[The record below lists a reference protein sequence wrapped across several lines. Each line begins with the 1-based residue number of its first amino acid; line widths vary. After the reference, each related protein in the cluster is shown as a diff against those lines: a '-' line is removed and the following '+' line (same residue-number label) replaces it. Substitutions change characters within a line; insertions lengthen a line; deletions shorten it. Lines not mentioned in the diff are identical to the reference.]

1 MVNKAGGSGY
11 DVLEGTSEND
21 LLHGY
26 GYNDVL
32 YGYDGDDLLYGDSL
46 SDPVGGNDYLFG
58 GRGSDIIYGGAGDD
72 YIDGASDSVIA
83 NYYGARGVGDWD
95 TLTGGAGHDTFVL
108 GDEYGSYYLNNDVS
122 LGAALITDFDI
133 GRDIIRL
140 AGLQEYYTFETT
152 SVNVITGQSD
162 TGTAISLKPEYS
174 LTGRSDL
181 IAYVQGVPSSYLEPS
196 SGQFEFVPSHMI

>member
-11 DVLEGTSEND
+11 DVLDGTSEGD

-46 SDPVGGNDYLFG
+46 SDPVGG
-58 GRGSDIIYGGAGDD
+58 SDTLYGGAGDD
-72 YIDGASDSVIA
+72 YIDGASDSIMA
-83 NYYGARGVGDWD
+83 NYYGAHGIGDWD

-108 GDEYGSYYLNNDVS
+108 GDEYGSYYLNKDYKV
-122 LGAALITDFDI
+122 GAALITDFDI
-133 GRDIIRL
+133 GRDTIQL
-140 AGLQEYYTFETT
+140 AGSQEYYTFSTT
-152 SVNVITGQSD
+152 TGNPN

-174 LTGRSDL
+174 LTGRSESDCL
-181 IAYVQGVPSSYLEPS
+181 CAGCP
-196 SGQFEFVPSHMI
+196 